1 MARLSHVLMALMLLI
16 GVPPAPSAR
25 AQMATHEQTA
35 TPPAPVNATAPDVL
49 PGLPRPPDSPESLFH
64 QPPAGPAYSCA
75 PLPGPYFEQ
84 DPLLDVPNL
93 PQPGWVATVD
103 LEAVGPHVKNGL
115 ADSVHIDGRPTDI
128 VRLPAAD
135 LDWTVAPRF
144 ELGYRLPSG
153 FGQFSF
159 AYRSFGT
166 DGTGTATGP
175 DTLESLRSR
184 LSVNVVDMDYA
195 NNEFTFF
202 PSWGMKWWFGL
213 RFADAYFDSL
223 AQEPFAA
230 AAAGSGIFE
239 TRTSNNFWGLGPH
252 MGLELSRRLGVSGLS
267 LVGWADGATL
277 LGRIRQN
284 FFEELTATG
293 ANGLPLTGN
302 TRESVSQD
310 VPILAA
316 FIGLAWQPPRY
327 PQLRLSAGYA
337 YEYWW
342 NVGRNSGTFSR
353 AELSDQ
359 GILFRAEFN
368 Y

>member
-1 MARLSHVLMALMLLI
+1 MALIFLAGIIL
-16 GVPPAPSAR
+16 AQSAL
-25 AQMATHEQTA
+25 AQTA
-35 TPPAPVNATAPDVL
+35 AQGQPAAPAGATTSEVL
-49 PGLPRPPDSPESLFH
+49 PGFPRPPDTPESLLH
-64 QPPAGPAYSCA
+64 QPPAGPAFSCA
-75 PLPGPYFEQ
+75 PLPEPYFQQ

-93 PQPGWVATVD
+93 PQPALFAAVE

-115 ADSVHIDGRPTDI
+115 TDSVLIDGRPADT

-159 AYRSFGT
+159 AYRFFGT
-166 DGTGTATGP
+166 DGTGSATGP
-175 DTLESLRSR
+175 DTVEVLRSR

-195 NNEFTFF
+195 NHEFTFF
-202 PSWGMKWWFGL
+202 PNWGMKWWFGL
-213 RFADAYFDSL
+213 RFVDAYFDSL

-230 AAAGSGIFE
+230 AGAGSGIFE

-252 MGLELSRRLGVSGLS
+252 MGLELSRRLGASGLS
-267 LVGWADGATL
+267 FVGWADGATL

-284 FFEELTATG
+284 FFEELTSTG
-293 ANGLPLTGN
+293 PGGLPLTGN

-310 VPILAA
+310 VPILAG

-327 PQLRLSAGYA
+327 PQIRLSAGYQ

-342 NVGRNSGTFSR
+342 NVGRNSSTFSR